1 MPDRWTS
8 RRVRVRAR
16 AAGGEG
22 SSEGDGAPPPPL
34 PLPPPPA
41 SDAEA
46 PAPVPVPA
54 GEEMKVEF
62 DPLDVMLERARRRN
76 RIPLLAA
83 RLGALADRPAL
94 PTILPLAF
102 LSGGDVVLLAAA
114 TGLGAPGFALGMF
127 LGKATGGELR
137 ERVLPRG
144 LIGATLAQ
152 LWPVGLGI
160 VLDAYLS

>member
-1 MPDRWTS
+1 MPDWRTS
-8 RRVRVRAR
+8 RRGRVRAR
-16 AAGGEG
+16 AA
-22 SSEGDGAPPPPL
+22 
-34 PLPPPPA
+34 PPA

-46 PAPVPVPA
+46 PAAA
-54 GEEMKVEF
+54 GEEMEVEF

-94 PTILPLAF
+94 PSILPLAF

-114 TGLGAPGFALGMF
+114 SGLGAPGFALGMF

-137 ERVLPRG
+137 DRVLPRG

-160 VLDAYLS
+160 VLDAYLG

>member
-1 MPDRWTS
+1 MPDRRTS
-8 RRVRVRAR
+8 RRGRVRAR

-22 SSEGDGAPPPPL
+22 GSEGDGAPPPPL
-34 PLPPPPA
+34 PLPPPPPPA

-46 PAPVPVPA
+46 AVPA